1 MVAEK
6 FQSLL
11 IALKLTP
18 EEFSEQIGVGKS
30 SVYKLLRGE
39 TKSIT
44 LNMARKISN
53 QFDYSIEYLLSFNKS
68 NNDIGV
74 GERYFEESGKNDTI
88 KEPEAIWVNYERF
101 MLVPM
106 VSHRAQAGFL
116 SGWGDDEYLDE
127 LPKVPW
133 EVDKEYKGKYMTFEV
148 SGESMESEDDPRDSL
163 YEGDLLLCRE
173 VMRQH
178 WKNKLHIHKWDFVI
192 VHREQGIL
200 AKRITHHDTD
210 KGIITLHSLNPY
222 YEDQK
227 VSLDDLIAIFNIID
241 VKRSRKRR

>member
-1 MVAEK
+1 MIDFKRIRKEK
-6 FQSLL
+6 NMTQTEF
-11 IALKLTP
+11 AKL
-18 EEFSEQIGVGKS
+18 IGVS
-30 SVYKLLRGE
+30 LRSIQSYEKGN
-39 TKSIT
+39 TKPSADV
-44 LNMARKISN
+44 LMKIMN
-53 QFDYSIEYLLSFNKS
+53 FDT
-68 NNDIGV
+68 NNDA
-74 GERYFEESGKNDTI
+74 YLNNDVLNKTN
-88 KEPEAIWVNYERF
+88 EPDAIWVNYESF

-116 SGWGDDEYLDE
+116 SGWGDEDYLEE

-178 WKNKLHIHKWDFVI
+178 WQNKLHINKWDFII

-200 AKRITHHDTD
+200 AKRITKHDTVN
-210 KGIITLHSLNPY
+210 GTLTLHSLNPY
-222 YEDQK
+222 YEDQT
-227 VSLDDLIAIFNIID
+227 VNLDDLIAIFNIID

>member
-1 MVAEK
+1 MTQTEFA
-6 FQSLL
+6 
-11 IALKLTP
+11 KL
-18 EEFSEQIGVGKS
+18 IGVSLRSIQSYEKGDTKPS
-30 SVYKLLRGE
+30 ADILL
-39 TKSIT
+39 
-44 LNMARKISN
+44 KIMNLDANTNS
-53 QFDYSIEYLLSFNKS
+53 YLKEDVQNP
-68 NNDIGV
+68 V
-74 GERYFEESGKNDTI
+74 

-106 VSHRAQAGFL
+106 VNHRAQAGFL